1 MSFGTEKLLKLM
13 RSIGR
18 AKMDN
23 DINLEEWVISLLNDI
38 DRAAQYGETYELSLS
53 RQRVQ
58 EISVAWDSITNVE
71 LS

>member
-1 MSFGTEKLLKLM
+1 
-13 RSIGR
+13 
-18 AKMDN
+18 MD

-38 DRAAQYGETYELSLS
+38 DRAATYGEPYELSLS

-58 EISVAWDSITNVE
+58 EISVAWDTITNVE

>member
-13 RSIGR
+13 RNTGR
-18 AKMDN
+18 TKMDN
-23 DINLEEWVISLLNDI
+23 DIDIEEWVISLLNDI
-38 DRAAQYGETYELSLS
+38 DRAAQYGEPYELNLS